1 MLDSHPTRYCSQESR
16 KKNDL
21 YWVLKTFVELLGQ
34 FFVDLHPPNQFYS
47 VSIFLKECIKISDP
61 RSKRQLH
68 QDLVSAA
75 ESGWDFSS
83 RWFSREQGTN
93 LTLDTIRT
101 TNILPVDL
109 NSILCMN
116 EHILSLFFNMT
127 GTILSKSV
135 IVVQHICQCCKPYLQ
150 WDVKP
155 QTNKQNSV
163 ISLKY
168 LNIRNIFLVYVS
180 LLFLGSAINL

>member
-1 MLDSHPTRYCSQESR
+1 MLDSHHTRYCSQESR
-16 KKNDL
+16 KKDDL
-21 YWVLKTFVELLGQ
+21 YWVLKTIVELLDR
-34 FFVDLHPPNQFYS
+34 FFVDLHPQNEFCS
-47 VSIFLKECIKISDP
+47 VFIFLKECIKISDP

-127 GTILSKSV
+127 GTILYFLFQNQSSLCNISV
-135 IVVQHICQCCKPYLQ
+135 NVVSHI
-150 WDVKP
+150 
-155 QTNKQNSV
+155 S
-163 ISLKY
+163 S
-168 LNIRNIFLVYVS
+168 
-180 LLFLGSAINL
+180 GE